1 MFNKKNI
8 KTHILMFMCL
18 IIALMIVTVFEWDG
32 CNSILMTYV
41 LLDNPS
47 VFLLGFIAL
56 VISFLSQRTILPY
69 CIPVEYFVGY
79 LLGTIFGIVPS
90 GGFDGDA
97 LGPMGY
103 NPILDFL
110 HPESLW
116 IIFYL
121 LMLIITLI
129 VDIII
134 TKRRDE
140 VPKSLWRDN
149 N

>member
-79 LLGTIFGIVPS
+79 LLGTTFGFVPS
-90 GGFDGDA
+90 GVIEGDP
-97 LGPMGY
+97 LELMISPV
-103 NPILDFL
+103 F
-110 HPESLW
+110 SLFYSERIW
-116 IIFYL
+116 FGSYL

-129 VDIII
+129 IDIII
-134 TKRRDE
+134 IKRRDK
-140 VPKSLWRDN
+140 VPKSLWRDDY
-149 N
+149 

>member
-56 VISFLSQRTILPY
+56 AISFLSQRTILPY
-69 CIPVEYFVGY
+69 CIPIEYFVGY
-79 LLGTIFGIVPS
+79 LLGTTFGIVSS
-90 GGFDGDA
+90 GGLDGDP
-97 LGPMGY
+97 LGPMRAPVFSLFY
-103 NPILDFL
+103 
-110 HPESLW
+110 PEKIWFGS
-116 IIFYL
+116 YL

-129 VDIII
+129 IDIII
-134 TKRRDE
+134 QRRDE
-140 VPKSLWRDN
+140 VPKITMEG
-149 N
+149 

>member
-18 IIALMIVTVFEWDG
+18 IIALMIVTVFEWNG
-32 CNSILMTYV
+32 YNWILMTYV
-41 LLDNPS
+41 LS
-47 VFLLGFIAL
+47 GTESIFLLGFVAL

-69 CIPVEYFVGY
+69 CVPIEYLVAYFIGD
-79 LLGTIFGIVPS
+79 TFGIVYSS
-90 GGFDGDA
+90 GGDGA
-97 LGPMGY
+97 LGHMGY
-103 NPILDFL
+103 NPILNL
-110 HPESLW
+110 LSPNSIW
-116 IIFYL
+116 TGSYV

-134 TKRRDE
+134 AKRRDE

-149 N
+149 C